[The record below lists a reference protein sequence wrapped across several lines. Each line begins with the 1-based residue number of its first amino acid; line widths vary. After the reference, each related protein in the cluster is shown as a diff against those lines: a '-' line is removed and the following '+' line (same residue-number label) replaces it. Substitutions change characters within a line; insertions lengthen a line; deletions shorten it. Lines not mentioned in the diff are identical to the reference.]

1 MMDSWS
7 ALGVV
12 GGGAALSYIAAGRK
26 TAKEGGEKTFRLSLD
41 KGGSLVGDV
50 RFLGGL
56 LTLGGMYMAKEAGTK
71 KALGVISLASFASLA
86 ITEAIRMRLKKD
98 GTVKVADKLPVF
110 PSFAW
115 AEKAQYGALPGP
127 NASYGNAGSY
137 AGANA
142 GWASR

>member
-1 MMDSWS
+1 MVDSWS
-7 ALGVV
+7 ALGVI

-26 TAKEGGEKTFRLSLD
+26 TSKEGGETTFRLSLD

-50 RFLGGL
+50 RFLGGF
-56 LTLGGMYMAKEAGTK
+56 LTMGAMYMAKDAGTK
-71 KALGVISLASFASLA
+71 KTLGLISLASFTSLA

-110 PSFAW
+110 PSFSW
-115 AEKAQYGALPGP
+115 AQNASYGALPGP
-127 NASYGNAGSY
+127 SGNAAYGNAY
-137 AGANA
+137 APTSA